1 MKGSNSGVI
10 ATSAVKS
17 GKGNGLQSYD
27 MFNPMEL
34 ETGNGGTRLDFISGQ
49 AGYLSKVLE

>member
-1 MKGSNSGVI
+1 MI

-27 MFNPMEL
+27 MFNPMEM
-34 ETGNGGTRLDFISGQ
+34 ETANVGGTRLDFISGGQ
-49 AGYLSKVLE
+49 GGYLSKVLE